1 MPILPSK
8 IETFAIAIENLKLK
22 LYKEAV
28 IKDFCSS
35 PILLGFF
42 TLFQIL
48 DCSRKNPDERG
59 GDVGF
64 GHGISK
70 GTEER
75 ACRNS
80 RVQLKKK

>member
-8 IETFAIAIENLKLK
+8 IKTFAIAIENLKLK
-22 LYKEAV
+22 LYEE
-28 IKDFCSS
+28 DFCSS

-42 TLFQIL
+42 TLFQVL

-59 GDVGF
+59 GDIGF